1 MSSLKVSGT
10 SNISSCCIYHPPS
23 RASLACSTHRKSTTK
38 QTFFF
43 KWQMSHTSS
52 SFCKLMMDLC
62 VNTKIICTKNA
73 NNAKQ
78 HTSHEILREQNW
90 AIKRKGYQIEKQNK
104 TENLLLLSKQ
114 FSFNRRRPTHHRLF
128 EN

>member
-1 MSSLKVSGT
+1 
-10 SNISSCCIYHPPS
+10 
-23 RASLACSTHRKSTTK
+23 
-38 QTFFF
+38 
-43 KWQMSHTSS
+43 MSHTSS
-52 SFCKLMMDLC
+52 SFCKLMMDLF

-90 AIKRKGYQIEKQNK
+90 AIKRKGSKIEKNK
-104 TENLLLLSKQ
+104 TENLLVLSKH
-114 FSFNRRRPTHHRLF
+114 FFLIGRRPTHRRLF

>member
-1 MSSLKVSGT
+1 
-10 SNISSCCIYHPPS
+10 
-23 RASLACSTHRKSTTK
+23 
-38 QTFFF
+38 
-43 KWQMSHTSS
+43 MSHTSS

-90 AIKRKGYQIEKQNK
+90 AIKRKGSQIEKKPKKPRKSTSNKLKKSK
-104 TENLLLLSKQ
+104 TENL
-114 FSFNRRRPTHHRLF
+114 
-128 EN
+128 

>member
-1 MSSLKVSGT
+1 
-10 SNISSCCIYHPPS
+10 
-23 RASLACSTHRKSTTK
+23 
-38 QTFFF
+38 
-43 KWQMSHTSS
+43 MSHTSS

-90 AIKRKGYQIEKQNK
+90 AIKRKGSQIEKKPRKSTKGQ
-104 TENLLLLSKQ
+104 LISKCPYEK
-114 FSFNRRRPTHHRLF
+114 SVSSKIPTK
-128 EN
+128 N

>member
-1 MSSLKVSGT
+1 
-10 SNISSCCIYHPPS
+10 
-23 RASLACSTHRKSTTK
+23 
-38 QTFFF
+38 
-43 KWQMSHTSS
+43 MSHTSS

-90 AIKRKGYQIEKQNK
+90 AIKRKGSQIEKKTKKPRKSTSNK
-104 TENLLLLSKQ
+104 LKKAKQ
-114 FSFNRRRPTHHRLF
+114 KISSTKQTITLNGRRPTHHSLF